1 MNTYIVLF
9 EYEVCGQMTLPVSIY
24 VKNNEI
30 KTGIHEHL
38 SGMMLPRVSWKEVSV
53 KRQKGNVKNI
63 FD

>member
-1 MNTYIVLF
+1 M
-9 EYEVCGQMTLPVSIY
+9 
-24 VKNNEI
+24 EI